1 MDEKIKREIADK
13 IWDSLKVEEYGLDD
27 NTAKHAIRMAIDA
40 AVLEYEKWCV
50 WHYVDDPESERLANA
65 KLIGDCGRTEDWL
78 DFTSRYA
85 TPKRCDK
92 CGRPVAIQIDEIVL
106 TQPW

>member
-1 MDEKIKREIADK
+1 MDEKIKSEIADR
-13 IWDSLKVEEYGLDD
+13 ILDSLKVEEYGLDD
-27 NTAKHAIRMAIDA
+27 DTTKHAIRMAIDA
-40 AVLEYEKWCV
+40 AVEEYEKWCV
-50 WHYVDDPESERLANA
+50 WRYVGDPETEKLANA
-65 KLIGDCGRTEDWL
+65 KLVGDCGRTEDWL

-92 CGRPVAIQIDEIVL
+92 CGRPVAIQIHDIVQ

>member
-1 MDEKIKREIADK
+1 MDEKIKSEIADK

-40 AVLEYEKWCV
+40 AAEQYEKPCV
-50 WHYVDDPESERLANA
+50 WRYTDDPETGRVIDA

-78 DFTSRYA
+78 DFMSRYA

-92 CGRPVAIQIDEIVL
+92 CGRPVNIAQIDY
-106 TQPW
+106 